1 LLSEILDC
9 DNFKKEIFLAVAPY
23 FHIMGLSTML
33 HLPLL
38 VGSKIVLTFPFSKEE
53 DFGHKLLRAISYTRV
68 SIFVGAPR
76 FYDMMLI
83 SFQKKLWKWSLFN
96 FSCLKICISGA
107 VELPKSLRRK
117 FKKVFGTSILEG
129 YGMSESGITHCQK
142 NGFNSAGSVGSV
154 FTGVEHKILDPDDAG
169 RGEVLVRSPGFMS
182 FYFGGGLEEEIFIDC
197 DGWLHTADLGYINE
211 KGELFLTGRKR
222 YIIKTRHGEN
232 IYPIDIERVLHSHKL
247 VKEAAVV
254 GRKGQDDDYEEIA
267 AFVVLKEDLD
277 EEYSYNELG
286 SGLLESGLKEYCKLK
301 LSSFK
306 IPHKIYFIVEL
317 PKNIFGKVLKNE
329 LPKY

>member
-1 LLSEILDC
+1 MGTDEFIPHYKAKMIEHIDLIP
-9 DNFKKEIFLAVAPY
+9 KEARI
-23 FHIMGLSTML
+23 
-33 HLPLL
+33 
-38 VGSKIVLTFPFSKEE
+38 
-53 DFGHKLLRAISYTRV
+53 RAIKRAGYNV
-68 SIFVGAPR
+68 F
-76 FYDMMLI
+76 L
-83 SFQKKLWKWSLFN
+83 
-96 FSCLKICISGA
+96 LKA
-107 VELPKSLRRK
+107 
-117 FKKVFGTSILEG
+117 
-129 YGMSESGITHCQK
+129 
-142 NGFNSAGSVGSV
+142 
-154 FTGVEHKILDPDDAG
+154 
-169 RGEVLVRSPGFMS
+169 
-182 FYFGGGLEEEIFIDC
+182 EEIFIDC